1 MSKLTKFNSGGKDY
15 FVMRNNKVV
24 NVFNYNFDNNSFE
37 DLYTWNLPDLPD
49 NARFNYYD
57 HKGENIYFTFPHHQ
71 TTYENLGVYNLK
83 TLKLAVLMNSH
94 TGRVT
99 GCAHLNDDIMLT
111 TSTAGELK
119 AWRR

>member
-1 MSKLTKFNSGGKDY
+1 MIRNGNSISVFEYGLEQNNFNQVYEWS
-15 FVMRNNKVV
+15 MPELPNNAQYM
-24 NVFNYNFDNNSFE
+24 F
-37 DLYTWNLPDLPD
+37 
-49 NARFNYYD
+49 YD
-57 HKGENIYFTFPHHQ
+57 HKGANIYFTYPNPQ
-71 TTYENLGVYNLK
+71 MGYENLNVYNIKELK
-83 TLKLAVLMNSH
+83 VYSIENSH